1 MSILKPI
8 IVVLTFF
15 FFTSCGKTI
24 RLAQKD
30 FRWIPYKG
38 NETLVF
44 NSNTGDTDTIFLTG
58 TKRFTSP
65 TDPLDMF
72 PTNLEHFI
80 VSSTRSDPSPPSGN
94 HRYLDG
100 SIFVELSASKQ
111 KHSAFLSFYLTAK
124 DSWFYGNNRSWSLKT
139 IDTLKGEALQTKSK
153 TYYDIIV
160 VIPDSDEYA
169 DRSNYLTK
177 VYWSKSEGLVRFD
190 KKDSIYWELTKKY
203 GP

>member
-1 MSILKPI
+1 MTTPKYIIL
-8 IVVLTFF
+8 VLTFF
-15 FFTSCGKTI
+15 LLTSCGKTI
-24 RLAQKD
+24 RLSTKD

-44 NSNTGDTDTIFLTG
+44 NSNTGDIDTIFLTG
-58 TKRFTSP
+58 TKRYISP

-80 VSSTRSDPSPPSGN
+80 ISSTRSDPSPPSGN

-111 KHSAFLSFYLTAK
+111 KHNAFLSFDLTAK
-124 DSWFYGNNRSWSLKT
+124 DSWFYGNNDSWSLKT
-139 IDTLKGEALQTKSK
+139 IDTLRGDTLQTKSK
-153 TYYDIIV
+153 LYYDIIV
-160 VIPDSDEYA
+160 VTPDSDEYV

-190 KKDSIYWELTKKY
+190 KKDSVYWELTKKY